1 MKKRKGD
8 KKKMA
13 ERFVTH
19 IGVNVDQTWVCGL
32 SDEELAEEIRKVPEW
47 DADLLRDLCYRA
59 NMLDEWEAAEDN
71 FESIAF
77 AAAEKLGVE
86 IL

>member
-1 MKKRKGD
+1 
-8 KKKMA
+8 MA

-19 IGVNVDQTWVCGL
+19 MGVNADPEWLCGL
-32 SDEELAEEIRKVPEW
+32 SDEELAEEIRKAQEW

-59 NMLDEWEAAEDN
+59 DMLDEWEAAEDD
-71 FESIAF
+71 FENVAF

>member
-1 MKKRKGD
+1 
-8 KKKMA
+8 MA

-19 IGVNVDQTWVCGL
+19 MGANADTEWLCGL
-32 SDEELAEEIRKVPEW
+32 SDEELAEEIRKAQEW

-59 NMLDEWEAAEDN
+59 DMLDEWEAAEDD
-71 FESIAF
+71 FENVAF